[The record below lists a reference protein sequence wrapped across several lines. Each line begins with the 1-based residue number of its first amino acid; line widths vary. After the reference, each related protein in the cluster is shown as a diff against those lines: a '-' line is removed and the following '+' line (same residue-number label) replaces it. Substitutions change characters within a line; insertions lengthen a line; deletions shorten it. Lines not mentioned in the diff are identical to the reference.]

1 MKNAPEVAVAPR
13 KRTLEGKILSTE
25 LKAESD
31 GSLTEDK
38 CIQKQGKQGNPE
50 NESVR
55 NLRTFSSF
63 VMHHVPNRNETRNID
78 FK

>member
-38 CIQKQGKQGNPE
+38 CIQKQGNPE

>member
-38 CIQKQGKQGNPE
+38 CIQKQGNRE

-63 VMHHVPNRNETRNID
+63 VMHNVPNRNETRNID